1 MANLL
6 NKFMKC
12 AQVNSA
18 IFTRSTLFFPT
29 NIIITRGLKHWNPK
43 FKKLRGLKYIKVK
56 LPDYETMNKS
66 PEELTKEQIKTQ
78 MKEMGILPSRPWN
91 EKPVYIS
98 CTGGIFEPYVPPE
111 GDGKVSV
118 ITTQGAKQKLEFIE
132 KKSKSMMAIR
142 KIRSFEEEF
151 DIPDFLDEAQ
161 KIYINSYSSMMNKD
175 RDKLIQFITERAY
188 PEVVNNIADKTI
200 HWEFLESIE
209 RPRIVHVRCT
219 DVISKENVFSQITV
233 RFHSKQK
240 LAIYDRFGRLMHGS
254 ETLPKDVLEY
264 VVFEKHLAN
273 KYGRWRVHDKIIPDW
288 MPPREPLK
296 RTFAVATVLQPDY
309 VEKTVTVQ

>member
-6 NKFMKC
+6 NKIVKS
-12 AQVNSA
+12 ATLNSV
-18 IFTRSTLFFPT
+18 LFSKSVLFPNNC
-29 NIIITRGLKHWNPK
+29 NIIYRGRKHWNPK
-43 FKKLRGLKYIKVK
+43 FKKLRGLKFIKVK
-56 LPDYETMNKS
+56 LPDEDVINKS
-66 PEELTKEQIKTQ
+66 PEELTKEQLKTQ

-98 CTGGIFEPYVPPE
+98 STGGTFEPYVPPE

-151 DIPDFLDEAQ
+151 DVPDFLDEAQ
-161 KIYINSYSSMMNKD
+161 NIYINSYSSMMNKD

-188 PEVVNNIADKTI
+188 PEVVNNIGDKTI

-209 RPRIVHVRCT
+209 LPRVVHVRCT
-219 DVISKENVFSQITV
+219 DVITKENIFSQITV
-233 RFHSKQK
+233 RFHTKQK

-254 ETLPKDVLEY
+254 ETVPKDVLEY

-273 KYGRWRVHDKIIPDW
+273 RYGRWRIHDKIIPDW
-288 MPPREPLK
+288 MPPKEPLK
-296 RTFAVATVLQPDY
+296 RTFAITTEPEPDS
-309 VEKTVTVQ
+309 VEKAVTA